1 MNIDYSRKVINRF
14 FFPVKWKKNILHFLR
29 KYKFISHSWI
39 QDNTEAKDVVLDLF
53 TIKRSQINNKEI

>member
-1 MNIDYSRKVINRF
+1 MEEKYLTFSK
-14 FFPVKWKKNILHFLR
+14 

-53 TIKRSQINNKEI
+53 TIKGSQINNKEI